1 MVVNGLEMF
10 SAWFADYKDQ
20 YVLIGGTA
28 AAIALNEE
36 GLQFR
41 TTKDLDIVLHLEA
54 LTPAFAQT
62 FWEFVKRGG
71 YKIQQESE
79 TGQAKFFRFQDPAD
93 EEFPYMLEL
102 FARTPQL
109 AGFAAGGRLTQI
121 PFDAEVSS
129 LSAIILHDEYYQFVI
144 GGRQVKD
151 GFPSWIGVDRLI
163 PLKAHAWLDLTDKKR
178 RGESGHSNKIRKHL
192 SDINRLSVLLAP
204 ETVVQLPGVVAADM
218 QQFIAGVRSSGAEHY
233 EELLARLERSFVVG
247 SDE

>member
-54 LTPAFAQT
+54 LTAEFAQT

-79 TGQAKFFRFQDPAD
+79 TGQASFSVFRIRPMKNSHICWSCLR
-93 EEFPYMLEL
+93 EPL
-102 FARTPQL
+102 
-109 AGFAAGGRLTQI
+109 
-121 PFDAEVSS
+121 S
-129 LSAIILHDEYYQFVI
+129 LQA
-144 GGRQVKD
+144 
-151 GFPSWIGVDRLI
+151 
-163 PLKAHAWLDLTDKKR
+163 
-178 RGESGHSNKIRKHL
+178 
-192 SDINRLSVLLAP
+192 LLR
-204 ETVVQLPGVVAADM
+204 V
-218 QQFIAGVRSSGAEHY
+218 GA
-233 EELLARLERSFVVG
+233 
-247 SDE
+247 